1 MMKFGT
7 IISFCLIGLLSL
19 QDIYYLEI
27 KKIRKLQKK
36 LRYYFE
42 CIRKSGDGFKRNI
55 FLNILL

>member
-7 IISFCLIGLLSL
+7 MISFYLIGLLSL
-19 QDIYYLEI
+19 QDIYYLEV
-27 KKIRKLQKK
+27 KK
-36 LRYYFE
+36 LGKFRKKLNYYFE